1 MRYAVTIAALM
12 LTLGVG
18 ACAGPKQQEFTRADA
33 EAIKKNIAEFTAAFN
48 NKELDKVIEFYVD
61 NSVLMPPNKPLL
73 RGRDALKSYYSAE
86 VARGGQL
93 TMDAEEVQGHGPLA
107 YVAGTYS
114 ISYDGGGRDRGKYL
128 RVLRLMKGNWRLEK
142 TIWSSDLPV
151 QSAHAD

>member
-1 MRYAVTIAALM
+1 MRYAVTIAALV
-12 LTLGVG
+12 LTLGVS
-18 ACAGPKQQEFTRADA
+18 ACGGPKQQEFTRADA

-93 TMDAEEVQGHGPLA
+93 TMDAVEVQGHGPLA
-107 YVAGTYS
+107 YV
-114 ISYDGGGRDRGKYL
+114 DRGKYL
-128 RVLRLMKGNWRLEK
+128 RVLRLMNHSWRLEK

-151 QSAHAD
+151 QSAGAD

>member
-1 MRYAVTIAALM
+1 MRYAVTIAALV
-12 LTLGVG
+12 LTLGVS
-18 ACAGPKQQEFTRADA
+18 ACGGPKQQEFTRADA

-93 TMDAEEVQGHGPLA
+93 TMDAVEVQGHGPLA

-114 ISYDGGGRDRGKYL
+114 ITYTGGDRDRGKYL
-128 RVLRLMKGNWRLEK
+128 RVLRLMNHSWRLEK

-151 QSAHAD
+151 QSAGAD